1 MATEAYVQLD
11 GSMGEGGGQ
20 ILRSALSLSVITRRP
35 FRITNIRAN
44 RRRPGL
50 RPQHVTAVRAA
61 AAISAARVSEA
72 EVGTQALTFEPSGLE
87 GGTYAFAVGT
97 AGSATLVAQTV
108 LFPLLTAA
116 DPSTVTVEGGTHN
129 PQAPPFEFLKHA
141 VLPLINRMGPQVTA
155 RLERPGFYPA
165 GGGRLHLR
173 IEPSESLQPLRLTE
187 RGPERGRRTIAL
199 VANLPRHIGERE
211 VLTLHEH
218 LPGGVPDRTIR
229 TPNAHSPGNAL
240 ALLLAFEHVTAVVT
254 GLGEKGK
261 PAEEVAREVA
271 EAGETFLRSG
281 VPVGPYL
288 ADQLLIPL
296 AMAGGTFI
304 TGTPT
309 GHTRTNAL
317 VIASFHRRRLSLDRR
332 ADAYRITAEA

>member
-20 ILRSALSLSVITRRP
+20 ILRSALSLSVITQRP

-129 PQAPPFEFLKHA
+129 PQAPPFEFLNHA
-141 VLPLINRMGPQVTA
+141 FLPLIHRMGPQVTA

-304 TGTPT
+304 TGAPT

-317 VIASFHRRRLSLDRR
+317 VIARFHRRRLSMDRR